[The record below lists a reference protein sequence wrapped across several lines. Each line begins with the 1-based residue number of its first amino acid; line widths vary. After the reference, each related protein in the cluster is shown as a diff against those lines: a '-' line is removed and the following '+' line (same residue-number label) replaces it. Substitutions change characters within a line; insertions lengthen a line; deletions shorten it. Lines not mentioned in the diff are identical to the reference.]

1 MAIFRKSV
9 DTGGAF
15 ELVIEDKVSK
25 KIVPAA
31 VEKPVKAKE
40 PAVEVSKDWIEAA
53 LQKLEPSA
61 PAPRVTALDF
71 SPISKVRKRT

>member
-1 MAIFRKSV
+1 MVLFRKSV

-15 ELVIEDKVSK
+15 ELIIEDKTSK
-25 KIVPAA
+25 KIVPAVA
-31 VEKPVKAKE
+31 EKPVKATE

-53 LQKLEPSA
+53 LLKLEPSA

-71 SPISKVRKRT
+71 SPVSKVRKQT